1 MSTLFAEFARF
12 LSSRD
17 PSHAAN
23 FATFPAQQC
32 TTTAPDTNS
41 WALPNDRRELPPPAI
56 CNLCAADSSP
66 PSYRVRGGFV
76 PAAVH
81 CLAARRLYAH
91 LLSSEGGFSTPMP
104 FVLHMRLLDALR
116 FSDAA
121 PILVAPYS
129 AQLGR
134 CGITTM
140 HYLRADRSAQLRA
153 GSSDANYSANVVP
166 PSRHTYHDLLCAIH
180 GLLRLA
186 TSSDPHRS
194 QARVQRTHYKVNQF
208 LGLAFICLASDSPA
222 WWRDFCAAMR
232 RIQFTSAS

>member
-1 MSTLFAEFARF
+1 
-12 LSSRD
+12 
-17 PSHAAN
+17 
-23 FATFPAQQC
+23 
-32 TTTAPDTNS
+32 
-41 WALPNDRRELPPPAI
+41 
-56 CNLCAADSSP
+56 
-66 PSYRVRGGFV
+66 
-76 PAAVH
+76 
-81 CLAARRLYAH
+81 
-91 LLSSEGGFSTPMP
+91 MP

-153 GSSDANYSANVVP
+153 GSSDANYSANVMP

-180 GLLRLA
+180 GPLRLA
-186 TSSDPHRS
+186 TSSVANMDADPHRS
-194 QARVQRTHYKVNQF
+194 QARVQRTHHKVNQF
-208 LGLAFICLASDSPA
+208 LGLAFIRLASDSPA